1 MRDRVG
7 EKSGGNECSSLNY
20 EGREV
25 SVRPFNNGKEHAGD
39 VRACAGGQAAH
50 MVFECASELGG
61 RRVPILL

>member
-25 SVRPFNNGKEHAGD
+25 SVRPFNNGKEHADD